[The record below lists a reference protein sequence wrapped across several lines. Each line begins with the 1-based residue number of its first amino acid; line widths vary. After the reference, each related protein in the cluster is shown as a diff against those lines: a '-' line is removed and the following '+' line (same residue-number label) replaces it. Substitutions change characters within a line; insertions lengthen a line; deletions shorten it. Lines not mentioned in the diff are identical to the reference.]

1 MDDAYVDTSALA
13 KWYLNEARSDEF
25 TEWVQETAPVAIS
38 SLTVLEMRSLLA
50 RRRREGE
57 LDFRMEAK
65 AFAVFEEDISRGH
78 LTRHPLKDVHSNASV
93 RLIPSHP
100 DHSLRSLD
108 ALHLTIAQDLG
119 ARRLATADR
128 VMARA
133 AEAMGFAVVR
143 FD

>member
-1 MDDAYVDTSALA
+1 MDAYVDTSALA
-13 KWYLNEARSDEF
+13 KWYLNENRSDEF
-25 TEWVQETAPVAIS
+25 VAWLRETAPAAIS

-57 LDFRMEAK
+57 LNFRQEAK
-65 AFAVFEEDISRGH
+65 TFAVFEEDIAHGH
-78 LTRHPLKDVHSNASV
+78 LTRYPVENNHFPAAV
-93 RLIPSHP
+93 RLIASQP
-100 DHSLRSLD
+100 DQPLRSLD
-108 ALHLTIAQDLG
+108 ALHLTL
-119 ARRLATADR
+119 ARELKAHELATADR

>member
-1 MDDAYVDTSALA
+1 VDTSALA

-25 TEWVQETAPVAIS
+25 VAWIQGTAPVAIS
-38 SLTVLEMRSLLA
+38 SLSVLEMRSLLA

-57 LDFRMEAK
+57 LDYRQEAK
-65 AFAVFEEDISRGH
+65 TFAVFEEDISRGH
-78 LTRHPLKDVHSNASV
+78 LARYPLEDDHSDSSV
-93 RLIPSHP
+93 RLVATHP
-100 DHSLRSLD
+100 DQALRSLD
-108 ALHLTIAQDLG
+108 ALHLTVARDLG
-119 ARRLATADR
+119 ARQLATADR